1 MNWRALSL
9 LLFACADVQCALC
22 TAFVC
27 YDLFLFQRACGARRG
42 RGALISNTARM
53 RRQHRQQG
61 QRQWQCGALILVA
74 SDPFWFHQFSAL
86 MPASGHWLGRG
97 AVRRR
102 LGPRCPPPFPSVV
115 RRAASLLR
123 VSRGLCGF
131 DPGFGV
137 CIFKKFGSVRR
148 TVRRAT
154 YGPKP
159 VPNTVPDTVRTP
171 YLNRTRRT
179 ERPPLTNPT
188 PARQS

>member
-1 MNWRALSL
+1 MAMWRFAVGSSADDTEALR
-9 LLFACADVQCALC
+9 F
-22 TAFVC
+22 
-27 YDLFLFQRACGARRG
+27 FLSSTHA
-42 RGALISNTARM
+42 
-53 RRQHRQQG
+53 
-61 QRQWQCGALILVA
+61 ALILVA
-74 SDPFWFHQFSAL
+74 SDPSWFHQFSAL

-137 CIFKKFGSVRR
+137 FILKKFGSVRR

-154 YGPKP
+154 YGPS
-159 VPNTVPDTVRTP
+159 TVRNP
-171 YLNRTRRT
+171 YQAPYAAPYAART
-179 ERPPLTNPT
+179 
-188 PARQS
+188 